1 MYKRRDSLSILFDL
15 KLRFIDDILKEI
27 ESEIR
32 TTRRYP
38 KESIMRDKGYV
49 LVDVEV
55 FKDYLFYRKL
65 LKSEAG
71 RKKVPPFKDNQYKYL
86 DAVLIFFGFEPMGLE
101 LPTGISFYIFQAVS
115 YVCDVRRRAA
125 RVQRDPLLFT
135 TYVSL
140 FPQLV
145 AGPIV
150 RYTEIEAELT
160 DRKHSVSSVA
170 EGLRLFSV
178 GLAKKMLLANGAG
191 ECWERMARYSIHGG
205 TTLGAWLGL
214 SLCEWAVI
222 ILCIA
227 LVMSLECANTAI
239 EASVDLASLDIH
251 PLAKKAKDCAAGA
264 VLLAT

>member
-86 DAVLIFFGFEPMGLE
+86 DAV
-101 LPTGISFYIFQAVS
+101 Q
-115 YVCDVRRRAA
+115 
-125 RVQRDPLLFT
+125 
-135 TYVSL
+135 
-140 FPQLV
+140 
-145 AGPIV
+145 
-150 RYTEIEAELT
+150 
-160 DRKHSVSSVA
+160 
-170 EGLRLFSV
+170 
-178 GLAKKMLLANGAG
+178 
-191 ECWERMARYSIHGG
+191 
-205 TTLGAWLGL
+205 
-214 SLCEWAVI
+214 
-222 ILCIA
+222 
-227 LVMSLECANTAI
+227 
-239 EASVDLASLDIH
+239 
-251 PLAKKAKDCAAGA
+251 
-264 VLLAT
+264 